1 MEAAF
6 DDVLCARAFD
16 ALCEDVRRYIDAVDA
31 GYDAS
36 TDDVDDDVDAGA
48 TLTSSFW
55 MPMTKVA
62 SPQNAIEAYIAS
74 LARSDWFGDYVGAC
88 ARASSARVRPTD
100 NTCASDADLERCAG
114 AEWWIQDVAWDEPP
128 KVYHT
133 DCDVRVV
140 GETSRR
146 AYPVVASVTYVSSG
160 GGPTVVF
167 AQTCDAIEHGA
178 LDPVVP
184 GEITAC
190 APVANRLMVFKGDRW
205 HGVLR
210 EPDDS
215 TFRGQ
220 RVTVLVNWWLDQP
233 SGARALP
240 RRFAREDDDFSKY
253 ASSMFAFGAR
263 RVVRDE
269 RMARDSYARDARAW
283 DDQRAPVS
291 SGSSCATFVYGGDDA
306 QA

>member
-1 MEAAF
+1 M
-6 DDVLCARAFD
+6 
-16 ALCEDVRRYIDAVDA
+16 
-31 GYDAS
+31 
-36 TDDVDDDVDAGA
+36 
-48 TLTSSFW
+48 
-55 MPMTKVA
+55 
-62 SPQNAIEAYIAS
+62 
-74 LARSDWFGDYVGAC
+74 
-88 ARASSARVRPTD
+88 
-100 NTCASDADLERCAG
+100 
-114 AEWWIQDVAWDEPP
+114 
-128 KVYHT
+128 YHT

-167 AQTCDAIEHGA
+167 AQTCDAIEPGA

-220 RVTVLVNWWLDQP
+220 RVTVLVNWWLEKP

-240 RRFAREDDDFSKY
+240 QRFAREDDDFSEH
-253 ASSMFAFGAR
+253 ASSTFAFGAR

-283 DDQRAPVS
+283 DDQRAPVP
-291 SGSSCATFVYGGDDA
+291 SGSSCATFVYDGEFA
-306 QA
+306 EA